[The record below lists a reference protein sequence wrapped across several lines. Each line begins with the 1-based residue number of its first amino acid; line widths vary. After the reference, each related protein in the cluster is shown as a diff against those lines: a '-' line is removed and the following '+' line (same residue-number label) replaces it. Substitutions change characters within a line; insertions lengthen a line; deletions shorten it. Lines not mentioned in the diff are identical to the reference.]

1 MSTGWDM
8 EPKYD
13 YHTSPSYKAIVEHGK
28 YPSEKTEEYIILNQ
42 ADMLINSYGE
52 EVDVMTRL
60 DDIKDRYG
68 EHSDQYLTACDIC
81 CSIGLTATNLAS
93 LTT

>member
-1 MSTGWDM
+1 M
-8 EPKYD
+8 EPKYG

-42 ADMLINSYGE
+42 ADMLIDSDGA

-60 DDIKDRYG
+60 DGIKDRYG

-81 CSIGLTATNLAS
+81 YSIGLIAINLAS